1 MKSLALCVILVCAI
15 IFVLP
20 AAYAHVPY
28 IENEDYSAEHPF
40 VVTDSIE
47 NSKALYAWFETGTDV
62 DVYAFEVSEP
72 VTVYA
77 QSLVIACPSLETLL
91 PWFAVVGPGL
101 PVPDEALPFELP
113 AGYGAVVVKNKNPGE
128 QRDTFFEPFSAKT
141 YFDGPDFS
149 QEATTPGS
157 WYVYYW
163 DPYQIGGDYVAVLG
177 LKESFSIPDIL
188 RSFIN
193 TVIIWF
199 NLELHTTCR

>member
-1 MKSLALCVILVCAI
+1 MKLFASLFAVIFLQVFA
-15 IFVLP
+15 VS
-20 AAYAHVPY
+20 AVNAHVPY
-28 IENEDYSAEHPF
+28 IENEDYSAERPF

-47 NSKALYAWFETGTDV
+47 NSKAVYAWFETGADV

-77 QSLVIACPSLETLL
+77 QALVIACPYLEELL

-101 PVPDEALPFELP
+101 PVADEALPFELP
-113 AGYGAVVVKNKNPGE
+113 AGCGAVVVKNKNPGE
-128 QRDTFFEPFSAKT
+128 ERDTFFEPFSAKT
-141 YFDGPDFS
+141 YFDGPEFS
-149 QEATTPGS
+149 REVATPGT

-163 DPYQIGGDYVAVLG
+163 DPHNIGGDYVAVLG
-177 LKESFSIPDIL
+177 LKESFSILDTV
-188 RSFIN
+188 RSLIN

>member
-1 MKSLALCVILVCAI
+1 MKLFALLFTVIFFQVFA
-15 IFVLP
+15 VS
-20 AAYAHVPY
+20 AVHAHVPY

-47 NSKALYAWFETGTDV
+47 NSKAVYAWFETGTDV

-77 QSLVIACPSLETLL
+77 NALVIACPSLETLL
-91 PWFAVVGPGL
+91 PWFAVAGPGL
-101 PVPDEALPFELP
+101 PVPDEELPFELP
-113 AGYGAVVVKNKNPGE
+113 VGYGAVVVPNKNPGE

-141 YFDGPDFS
+141 YFDGPEFS
-149 QEATTPGS
+149 REVTTPGT

-163 DPYQIGGDYVAVLG
+163 DPYKIGGDYVAVLG
-177 LKESFSIPDIL
+177 LKESFSILDTV
-188 RSFIN
+188 RSLIN

>member
-1 MKSLALCVILVCAI
+1 MKLFSSLFSLVCFSI
-15 IFVLP
+15 IAAP
-20 AAYAHVPY
+20 AVNAHVPY

-40 VVTDSIE
+40 LVMDSIE
-47 NSKALYAWFETGTDV
+47 NSKAVYAWFETGADV

-77 QSLVIACPSLETLL
+77 QALVIACPSLETLL
-91 PWFAVVGPGL
+91 PWFAVAGPGL

-113 AGYGAVVVKNKNPGE
+113 AGYGAVVVKNQNPGE
-128 QRDTFFEPFSAKT
+128 ARDTFFEPFSAKT
-141 YFDGPDFS
+141 YFDGPEFS
-149 QEATTPGS
+149 REVTTPGS

-163 DPYQIGGDYVAVLG
+163 DPHNIGGDYVAVLG

-193 TVIIWF
+193 TMIIWF

>member
-1 MKSLALCVILVCAI
+1 MKLFASLFTLICAS
-15 IFVLP
+15 IFAMP
-20 AAYAHVPY
+20 AVHAHVPY

-47 NSKALYAWFETGTDV
+47 NSKAVYAWFETGTDV

-77 QSLVIACPSLETLL
+77 NALVIACPSLETLL
-91 PWFAVVGPGL
+91 PWFAVAGPGL
-101 PVPDEALPFELP
+101 PVPDEELPFELP
-113 AGYGAVVVKNKNPGE
+113 VGYGAVVVPNKNPGE

-141 YFDGPDFS
+141 YFDGPEFS
-149 QEATTPGS
+149 REVTTPGT

-163 DPYQIGGDYVAVLG
+163 DPYKIGGDYVAVLG
-177 LKESFSIPDIL
+177 LKESFSILDTV
-188 RSFIN
+188 RSLIN

>member
-1 MKSLALCVILVCAI
+1 MKLFASFFTFI
-15 IFVLP
+15 IFSVFAAP
-20 AAYAHVPY
+20 AVNAHVPY

-47 NSKALYAWFETGTDV
+47 NSKAIYAWFETGADV

-77 QSLVIACPSLETLL
+77 QALVIACPSLEELL

-101 PVPDEALPFELP
+101 PAADEALPFELP
-113 AGYGAVVVKNKNPGE
+113 AGCGAVVVKNKNPGE
-128 QRDTFFEPFSAKT
+128 ERDTFFEPFSAKT
-141 YFDGPDFS
+141 YFDGPEFS
-149 QEATTPGS
+149 REVTTPGS

-163 DPYQIGGDYVAVLG
+163 DPHKIGGDYVAVLG
-177 LKESFSIPDIL
+177 LKESFSIPDTV
-188 RSFIN
+188 RSLIN

>member
-1 MKSLALCVILVCAI
+1 MKLFAPFFTFIFFAI
-15 IFVLP
+15 IAMP
-20 AAYAHVPY
+20 AVHAHVPY

-47 NSKALYAWFETGTDV
+47 NSKAVYAWFETGADV

-77 QSLVIACPSLETLL
+77 QALVIACPSLETLL
-91 PWFAVVGPGL
+91 PWFAVAGPGL

-113 AGYGAVVVKNKNPGE
+113 AGYGAVVVKNNNPGE

-141 YFDGPDFS
+141 YFDGPEFS
-149 QEATTPGS
+149 REVTTPGS

-163 DPYQIGGDYVAVLG
+163 DPHNIGGDYVAVLG
-177 LKESFSIPDIL
+177 LKESFSILDTV
-188 RSFIN
+188 RSLIN

>member
-1 MKSLALCVILVCAI
+1 MKPLASFFTLLCAS
-15 IFVLP
+15 IFAMP
-20 AAYAHVPY
+20 AVHAHVPY

-47 NSKALYAWFETGTDV
+47 NSKAVYAWFETGTDV

-77 QSLVIACPSLETLL
+77 NALVIACPSLETLL
-91 PWFAVVGPGL
+91 PWFAVAGPGL
-101 PVPDEALPFELP
+101 PVPDEELPFELP
-113 AGYGAVVVKNKNPGE
+113 VGYGAVVVPNKNPGE

-141 YFDGPDFS
+141 YFDGPEFS
-149 QEATTPGS
+149 REVTTPGT

-163 DPYQIGGDYVAVLG
+163 DPYKIGGDYVAVLG
-177 LKESFSIPDIL
+177 LKESFSILDTV
-188 RSFIN
+188 RSLIN

>member
-1 MKSLALCVILVCAI
+1 M
-15 IFVLP
+15 P
-20 AAYAHVPY
+20 AVHAHVPY

-47 NSKALYAWFETGTDV
+47 NSKAVYAWFETGTDV

-77 QSLVIACPSLETLL
+77 NALVIACPSLETLL
-91 PWFAVVGPGL
+91 PWFAVAGPGL
-101 PVPDEALPFELP
+101 PVPDEELPFELP
-113 AGYGAVVVKNKNPGE
+113 VGYGAVVVPNKNPGE

-141 YFDGPDFS
+141 YFDGPEFS
-149 QEATTPGS
+149 REVTTPGT

-163 DPYQIGGDYVAVLG
+163 DPYKIGGDYVAVLG
-177 LKESFSIPDIL
+177 LKESFSILDTV
-188 RSFIN
+188 RSLIN

>member
-1 MKSLALCVILVCAI
+1 MKPLASFFTFI
-15 IFVLP
+15 IFSVLAAP
-20 AAYAHVPY
+20 AVNAHVPY

-47 NSKALYAWFETGTDV
+47 NSKAIYAWFETGADV

-77 QSLVIACPSLETLL
+77 QALVIACPSLEELL

-101 PVPDEALPFELP
+101 PAADEALPFELP
-113 AGYGAVVVKNKNPGE
+113 AGCGAVVVKNKNPGE
-128 QRDTFFEPFSAKT
+128 ERDTFFEPFSAKT
-141 YFDGPDFS
+141 YFDGPEFS
-149 QEATTPGS
+149 REVTTPGS

-163 DPYQIGGDYVAVLG
+163 DPHKIGGDYVAVLG
-177 LKESFSIPDIL
+177 LKESFSILDTV
-188 RSFIN
+188 RSLIN

-199 NLELHTTCR
+199 NLELHTPCR